1 MSRSMPIYCRHDKC
15 LSPGDDSF
23 GLKEEHCSIC
33 NPSTC
38 KHHIPYPFCDV
49 CHQDNDGQKG
59 YLEPE
64 NTLIP
69 QVDDSCGIK
78 DTQIGNDHP
87 QIRYEANND
96 ARSILKQASDAIQNR
111 AITRDNSESERS
123 MQRTVNIFNGLI
135 NFDLMTEPQ
144 GWLFMACV
152 KLARSQQGQ
161 FHLDDYID
169 AAAYIAL
176 AGEAAARGPGN
187 D

>member
-1 MSRSMPIYCRHDKC
+1 MSKSGGTTQK
-15 LSPGDDSF
+15 
-23 GLKEEHCSIC
+23 
-33 NPSTC
+33 C
-38 KHHIPYPFCDV
+38 KHHVPWPFCDI
-49 CHQDNDGQKG
+49 CAN
-59 YLEPE
+59 Y
-64 NTLIP
+64 P
-69 QVDDSCGIK
+69 QVDDNCGIKDAIPPPDTSLYYMDDTGNWRYK
-78 DTQIGNDHP
+78 DTQIGYDHP
-87 QIRYEANND
+87 QNGYEPRND

-111 AITRDNSESERS
+111 AITRDNSDTERS
-123 MQRTVNIFNGLI
+123 MARTINIFNGLI
-135 NFDLMTEPQ
+135 NSDLLNEAN